1 MFKEL
6 LIKYLLKQGAT
17 KTNSL
22 LQVIFKNC
30 NITKPMKAASIVT
43 LRKALAHLDRQ
54 ALQQLCLRLARF
66 KLENKELLTYL
77 IFESEDELQYVQ
89 SIKSQLDKLFDEIN
103 TNRYFFIKKSVRK
116 ILRRIRKFS
125 RYSNA
130 PETEVE
136 LLLYFCCKMKTIRP
150 SIFNNKTLTNLYN
163 LQVEASRKKTLKLH
177 EDLQYEY
184 QLQIE
189 KLIQ

>member
-1 MFKEL
+1 
-6 LIKYLLKQGAT
+6 
-17 KTNSL
+17 
-22 LQVIFKNC
+22 
-30 NITKPMKAASIVT
+30 MKAASIVT

-77 IFESEDELQYVQ
+77 IFESKDELQYVQ
-89 SIKSQLDKLFDEIN
+89 SIKSQLDILFDEIN

-130 PETEVE
+130 SETEVE
-136 LLLYFCCKMKTIRP
+136 LLLYFCCKMKTIQP

-163 LQVEASRKKTLKLH
+163 RQVEASRKKTLKLH

>member
-1 MFKEL
+1 
-6 LIKYLLKQGAT
+6 
-17 KTNSL
+17 
-22 LQVIFKNC
+22 
-30 NITKPMKAASIVT
+30 MKASSIVT
-43 LRKALAHLDRQ
+43 LRKALAHLDHQ
-54 ALQQLCLRLARF
+54 TLQKLCLRLARF

-77 IFESEDELQYVQ
+77 IFESEDELNYVK
-89 SIKSQLDKLFDEIN
+89 SIKSQLDELFDVIN

-125 RYSNA
+125 RYSNT

-136 LLLYFCCKMKTIRP
+136 LLLYFCCKMKNIQP

-163 LQVEASRKKTLKLH
+163 RQVEASRKKTLNLH

>member
-1 MFKEL
+1 
-6 LIKYLLKQGAT
+6 
-17 KTNSL
+17 
-22 LQVIFKNC
+22 
-30 NITKPMKAASIVT
+30 MKAASIVT

-54 ALQQLCLRLARF
+54 SLQQLCLRLARF

-125 RYSNA
+125 RYSNT

-136 LLLYFCCKMKTIRP
+136 LLLYFCCKMKTIQP

-163 LQVEASRKKTLKLH
+163 RQVEASRKKTLKLH

>member
-1 MFKEL
+1 MEIL
-6 LIKYLLKQGAT
+6 GIDVGGSGIKG
-17 KTNSL
+17 
-22 LQVIFKNC
+22 
-30 NITKPMKAASIVT
+30 
-43 LRKALAHLDRQ
+43 
-54 ALQQLCLRLARF
+54 
-66 KLENKELLTYL
+66 
-77 IFESEDELQYVQ
+77 
-89 SIKSQLDKLFDEIN
+89 
-103 TNRYFFIKKSVRK
+103 
-116 ILRRIRKFS
+116 
-125 RYSNA
+125 

-163 LQVEASRKKTLKLH
+163 RQVEASRKKTLKLH

>member
-1 MFKEL
+1 
-6 LIKYLLKQGAT
+6 
-17 KTNSL
+17 
-22 LQVIFKNC
+22 
-30 NITKPMKAASIVT
+30 MKAASIVT

-130 PETEVE
+130 SETEVE
-136 LLLYFCCKMKTIRP
+136 LLLYFCCKMKTIQP

-163 LQVEASRKKTLKLH
+163 RQVEASRKKTLKLH

>member
-1 MFKEL
+1 
-6 LIKYLLKQGAT
+6 
-17 KTNSL
+17 
-22 LQVIFKNC
+22 
-30 NITKPMKAASIVT
+30 MKAASIVT
-43 LRKALAHLDRQ
+43 LRKALAHLDHQ

-89 SIKSQLDKLFDEIN
+89 SIKSQLDILFDEIN

-130 PETEVE
+130 SETEVE
-136 LLLYFCCKMKTIRP
+136 LLLYFSCKMKTIQP

-163 LQVEASRKKTLKLH
+163 RQVEASRKKTLKLH

>member
-1 MFKEL
+1 
-6 LIKYLLKQGAT
+6 
-17 KTNSL
+17 
-22 LQVIFKNC
+22 
-30 NITKPMKAASIVT
+30 MKAASIVT

-130 PETEVE
+130 SETEVE

-163 LQVEASRKKTLKLH
+163 RQVEASRKKTLKLH

>member
-1 MFKEL
+1 
-6 LIKYLLKQGAT
+6 
-17 KTNSL
+17 
-22 LQVIFKNC
+22 
-30 NITKPMKAASIVT
+30 MKAASIVT

-77 IFESEDELQYVQ
+77 IFESKDELQYVQ

-130 PETEVE
+130 SETEVE
-136 LLLYFCCKMKTIRP
+136 LLLYFCCKMKTIQP

-163 LQVEASRKKTLKLH
+163 RQVEASRKKTLKLH

>member
-1 MFKEL
+1 
-6 LIKYLLKQGAT
+6 
-17 KTNSL
+17 
-22 LQVIFKNC
+22 
-30 NITKPMKAASIVT
+30 MKAASIFT

-130 PETEVE
+130 SETEVE

-163 LQVEASRKKTLKLH
+163 RQVEASRKKTLKLH

>member
-1 MFKEL
+1 
-6 LIKYLLKQGAT
+6 
-17 KTNSL
+17 
-22 LQVIFKNC
+22 
-30 NITKPMKAASIVT
+30 MKAASIVT

-125 RYSNA
+125 RYSNT

-163 LQVEASRKKTLKLH
+163 RQVEASRKKTLKLH

>member
-1 MFKEL
+1 
-6 LIKYLLKQGAT
+6 
-17 KTNSL
+17 
-22 LQVIFKNC
+22 
-30 NITKPMKAASIVT
+30 MKAASIVT

-130 PETEVE
+130 QETEVE

-163 LQVEASRKKTLKLH
+163 RQVEASRKKTLKLH

-189 KLIQ
+189 KLIK